1 MRFRI
6 QFQKAFK
13 NIIQIKTRKGL
24 EPGVVAQACHINPG
38 EAEAGTSLLG
48 LGQPGL
54 NSKTP

>member
-6 QFQKAFK
+6 QFKKAFK
-13 NIIQIKTRKGL
+13 NIIQIKTRNGC
-24 EPGVVAQACHINPG
+24 EPGVDAQACHINPG
-38 EAEAGTSLLG
+38 EAEAGASLG